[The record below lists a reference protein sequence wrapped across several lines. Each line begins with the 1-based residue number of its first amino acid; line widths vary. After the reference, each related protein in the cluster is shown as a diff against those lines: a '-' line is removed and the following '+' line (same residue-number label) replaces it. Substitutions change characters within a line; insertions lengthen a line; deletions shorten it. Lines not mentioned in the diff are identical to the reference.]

1 MGLKLRILFPLLLM
15 VLLWLPACSEGPL
28 PTPTSTRTPPA
39 ATVTQTAPVGAEV
52 ATATMPSA
60 PVVTL
65 PPAPSVTPGQLPAGA
80 TEPLLSQ
87 RPPTAAENDTLAR
100 LLHDLLPVRDD
111 IGLQAAFR
119 GVEPLFPTAALV
131 SEPLP
136 VGSTATFKTLNFA
149 TNELVET
156 EAVLLYVSDFAYFWF
171 DLAAGQPAIPATTLT
186 EAGTTFDQMH
196 DVVSLYFGAAAQP
209 GIDGDPRAYI
219 LHVTPQNLCFDVSC
233 GIAGYFSSADVVPPT
248 ISPNSNGHELF
259 IINQAIFDSASYFS
273 TLAHEYR
280 HLIEDSYDQGDWD
293 WEVEGSAMLAELLWG
308 DQRRPIERA
317 NLYLS
322 SPDRSLYSW
331 PDTATAIAYGQGF
344 LLNQFL
350 FAQLGQDGYRAFAT
364 NPQHGLAALG
374 ALAPVFAPGRTADS
388 FYQDWLV
395 ALALHDRPD
404 APRPYRLNLPGLQP
418 VARQT
423 LRAGDDLSDTVSQYG
438 ADYYELAG
446 SGTIELSFSG
456 STLAPLLPVNA
467 VSGDSFWLS
476 ERGNQGDARLTRAL
490 DLRSLSAATL
500 AYDVYYD
507 LEAGYDFAYV
517 SVSTDGGAQ
526 WQPLAAPA
534 MSTAAAGAD
543 PGEAAFAPHF
553 YTGTAEGWLHEQID
567 LSTYAGQEI
576 LLRFQVITDP
586 ILTQAGLAL
595 DNIAVP
601 ELAFLDTAEGV
612 VADWIAEGF
621 MNVTS
626 YAPQRWSVQL
636 ITFPAGVPTVTPLD
650 VAEATAGSWTIDL
663 DNSSWS
669 PILIISGMTPQTLQP
684 AHYELAVR

>member
-350 FAQLGQDGYRAFAT
+350 LLSWVRTVIGPLPRIHSMDWPRW
-364 NPQHGLAALG
+364 G
-374 ALAPVFAPGRTADS
+374 ALARSLHKAGRRTL
-388 FYQDWLV
+388 YRIGWWRWL
-395 ALALHDRPD
+395 ARPAGCPSPLPPQSARIATRCPPD
-404 APRPYRLNLPGLQP
+404 A
-418 VARQT
+418 
-423 LRAGDDLSDTVSQYG
+423 AGRRR
-438 ADYYELAG
+438 
-446 SGTIELSFSG
+446 
-456 STLAPLLPVNA
+456 
-467 VSGDSFWLS
+467 S
-476 ERGNQGDARLTRAL
+476 ERHRESIWGRLL
-490 DLRSLSAATL
+490 
-500 AYDVYYD
+500 
-507 LEAGYDFAYV
+507 
-517 SVSTDGGAQ
+517 
-526 WQPLAAPA
+526 
-534 MSTAAAGAD
+534 
-543 PGEAAFAPHF
+543 
-553 YTGTAEGWLHEQID
+553 
-567 LSTYAGQEI
+567 
-576 LLRFQVITDP
+576 
-586 ILTQAGLAL
+586 
-595 DNIAVP
+595 
-601 ELAFLDTAEGV
+601 
-612 VADWIAEGF
+612 
-621 MNVTS
+621 
-626 YAPQRWSVQL
+626 
-636 ITFPAGVPTVTPLD
+636 
-650 VAEATAGSWTIDL
+650 
-663 DNSSWS
+663 
-669 PILIISGMTPQTLQP
+669 
-684 AHYELAVR
+684 